1 MKKINWWI
9 DPLMIPVILIGF
21 LAGYIYAS
29 FVSGW
34 YLAELT
40 YDPEK
45 FFEKVR
51 ILYGRKKSLFS
62 SRDKF

>member
-21 LAGYIYAS
+21 FAGYLYAS
-29 FVSGW
+29 FMSGW

-45 FFEKVR
+45 LFKKV
-51 ILYGRKKSLFS
+51 KKYTG
-62 SRDKF
+62 KK

>member
-21 LAGYIYAS
+21 FAGYIYAS
-29 FVSGW
+29 LMSGW

-45 FFEKVR
+45 FFEKV
-51 ILYGRKKSLFS
+51 KKYTG
-62 SRDKF
+62 KK